1 MSDTAPPPERIAPTI
16 NTLSIVAF
24 VLAFL
29 VPLGGII
36 CGHLALGQIRRTGE
50 GGHGLALA
58 ATIIGWILTV
68 LIALGALLVVLFSA
82 LAVSE
87 GYLTDPP

>member
-1 MSDTAPPPERIAPTI
+1 MPDQAPPAPPL
-16 NTLSIVAF
+16 NPLSIVAL

-29 VPLGGII
+29 VPPGGII
-36 CGHLALGQIRRTGE
+36 CGHVALGQIKRTGQ

-58 ATIIGWILTV
+58 GTIVGWILTV
-68 LIALGALLVVLFSA
+68 LIAVAALLVVLFSA

>member
-1 MSDTAPPPERIAPTI
+1 MSDQPRVAPPI
-16 NTLSIVAF
+16 NTLSIVAL
-24 VLAFL
+24 VLAF
-29 VPLGGII
+29 VFPLGGII
-36 CGHLALGQIRRTGE
+36 CGHLALGQIKRTGE

-58 ATIIGWILTV
+58 GTIIGWILTV
-68 LIALGALLVVLFSA
+68 LIVLVALLVVLFSA